1 MGPTLAR
8 SVGALALDA
17 LRWCARKY
25 EEGHTMTAFLW
36 ITTLVCWSVAALL
49 IVGVVGPGLMEGWRL
64 ARHPDGGAH
73 AE

>member
-1 MGPTLAR
+1 
-8 SVGALALDA
+8 LALDA

-36 ITTLVCWSVAALL
+36 ITALACWSVAALL
-49 IVGVVGPGLMEGWRL
+49 IVGVVGPGLMERWRL